1 MRRNEEEIRQKAKI
15 LFAAWRDDWNK
26 FISDVFGVTL
36 DKEQQEIV
44 TAVQY
49 NKLVSVRSGTA
60 RGKDFVAACIG
71 TSFLYLTVNSP
82 NGQTGKKH
90 HDTGS
95 RPTLQQS
102 KETRL

>member
-1 MRRNEEEIRQKAKI
+1 MRRNDEEIRQKAKI

-49 NKLVSVRSGTA
+49 NPSNFLRSI
-60 RGKDFVAACIG
+60 KSLCII
-71 TSFLYLTVNSP
+71 
-82 NGQTGKKH
+82 
-90 HDTGS
+90 S
-95 RPTLQQS
+95 R
-102 KETRL
+102 